1 MAQTLTYD
9 PANDSVEVN
18 DQGLNADEQDSL
30 KVGEELSEAEGQLL
44 AGKYKNA
51 EDLEKAYVEL
61 SKKLGEKSTEDSETT
76 RDSDESDDGK
86 ETSEEEEETSE
97 DSPALSLINEAS
109 AEYYENNGELK
120 PETLEKFNSMS
131 SQDLVS
137 AYLQAQKNNPQT
149 QAAETPDL
157 TEGDINTV
165 RNAVGGQNEYDK
177 IVGWAGQNLS
187 QNEIQAFDDLV
198 STGNVGAI
206 KLAVAGLKAEYENA
220 NGFEG
225 DMVSGKPSKRSSD
238 VFRSQAELVA
248 AMSDPRYENDPAYR
262 MDLIEKLDRSDV
274 EF

>member
-165 RNAVGGQNEYDK
+165 RNAVGGQSEYDK

-206 KLAVAGLKAEYENA
+206 KLAVTGLKAQYENA

-225 DMVSGKPSKRSSD
+225 KMLSGKPPKSSKD
-238 VFRSQAELVA
+238 VFRSQAELVE

>member
-137 AYLQAQKNNPQT
+137 AYLQAQKNNPQA

-165 RNAVGGQNEYDK
+165 RNAVGGQGEYDK

-206 KLAVAGLKAEYENA
+206 KLAVTGLKAQYENA

-225 DMVSGKPSKRSSD
+225 KMLSGKPPKSSKD
-238 VFRSQAELVA
+238 VFRSQAELVE

>member
-76 RDSDESDDGK
+76 RDSDESDDTK

-165 RNAVGGQNEYDK
+165 RNAVGGQGEYDK

-206 KLAVAGLKAEYENA
+206 KLAVTGLKAQYENA

-225 DMVSGKPSKRSSD
+225 KMLSGKPPKSSKD
-238 VFRSQAELVA
+238 VFRSQAELVE

>member
-165 RNAVGGQNEYDK
+165 RNAVGGQGEYDK

-206 KLAVAGLKAEYENA
+206 KLAVTGLKAQYENA

-225 DMVSGKPSKRSSD
+225 KMLSGKPPKSSKD
-238 VFRSQAELVA
+238 VFRSQAELVE